1 LGIDPTA
8 MESVLPEY
16 LWPFR
21 VSGQYADIKAS
32 AKNLKA

>member
-1 LGIDPTA
+1 
-8 MESVLPEY
+8 LPDY

-21 VSGQYADIKAS
+21 VSGQYADIKSS